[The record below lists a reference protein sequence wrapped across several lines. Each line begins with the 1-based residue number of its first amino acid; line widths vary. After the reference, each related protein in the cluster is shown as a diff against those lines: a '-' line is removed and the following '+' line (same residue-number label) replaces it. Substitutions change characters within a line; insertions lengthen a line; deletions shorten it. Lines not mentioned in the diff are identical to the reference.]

1 MVLWKHSNRLV
12 IYIRVKMHLRKLSL
26 PFSFLLALTS
36 SELRSVQV
44 SECVLQGSGRIMRD
58 SSTLSSSNRS
68 FRESSKSVLGFG
80 IDEIWSERVLPQIWV
95 VLVSNCCT
103 FTLLFSALLSLFFE
117 RAVLMRLIRRGGYRT
132 SCRQRERS
140 IIIVRRIQRLLQRG
154 NVSF

>member
-1 MVLWKHSNRLV
+1 
-12 IYIRVKMHLRKLSL
+12 MHLRKLSL

-95 VLVSNCCT
+95 VLVSNCCKSH
-103 FTLLFSALLSLFFE
+103 FSLLSLPLLSASRTDEFE
-117 RAVLMRLIRRGGYRT
+117 TLWRV
-132 SCRQRERS
+132 
-140 IIIVRRIQRLLQRG
+140 
-154 NVSF
+154 